1 METKTTVIPR
11 EALERQAALCG
22 EIQEYW
28 QAQGVMPL
36 AFVDTYGCQQNE
48 ADSERIRGM
57 LQCAG
62 YGLTDTEEGA
72 DVIVLNTCAT
82 PLSENLA
89 KLLFKVLTLIPQ
101 SPAISFRER
110 FSQQCAFIIFIMVL

>member
-1 METKTTVIPR
+1 METKTTIIPP

-28 QAQGVMPL
+28 QAQGVTPV

-57 LQCAG
+57 LSAVPIRDEADFVRRVKSGAMKPFRCEAG
-62 YGLTDTEEGA
+62 GFDKP
-72 DVIVLNTCAT
+72 VLLGIQQ
-82 PLSENLA
+82 PL
-89 KLLFKVLTLIPQ
+89 
-101 SPAISFRER
+101 
-110 FSQQCAFIIFIMVL
+110 